1 MNDYYKILGIS
12 KNASR
17 EEIKKAYRKL
27 AHQYHP
33 DKHGG
38 DEKKFKEINE
48 AYGVLSD
55 NRKRAQ
61 YDRFGHAYEQAG
73 TADGGFGFSPE
84 GGSASD
90 FDFDFGG
97 MENDA
102 LNEIFETFFEGLGIK
117 RKRRTYEHGSDIEIT
132 QEITLE
138 EAHKGSVKKLRYQ
151 TLVNCEK
158 CKSLGHNPEAGF
170 EQCAVC
176 GGQGEIRENRSTFF
190 GNFSRLSLCSQCN
203 GLGQIPKSVCAECR
217 GGGRVKGEREIA
229 LEIRPGISDGQLIK
243 FPKAGESGEH
253 GAENGDLYVKI
264 RVKPHSVFERKGDDL
279 YITKRIAL
287 TDILLE
293 KPITLPTI
301 AGGSIKVKVPHDYNL
316 REPLVIAGEGMA
328 ERGNMFVILEVK
340 TPKKLG
346 AQAKKLLEELE
357 KEL

>member
-1 MNDYYKILGIS
+1 MAFKLNISDKGKAWRLEIESENLVGRSVGDKIEG
-12 KNASR
+12 
-17 EEIKKAYRKL
+17 
-27 AHQYHP
+27 
-33 DKHGG
+33 
-38 DEKKFKEINE
+38 KEINKDFE
-48 AYGVLSD
+48 GYELEITGGSD
-55 NRKRAQ
+55 N
-61 YDRFGHAYEQAG
+61 AG
-73 TADGGFGFSPE
+73 FPMSK
-84 GGSASD
+84 
-90 FDFDFGG
+90 
-97 MENDA
+97 N
-102 LNEIFETFFEGLGIK
+102 IEGLGIK

-264 RVKPHSVFERKGDDL
+264 RIKPHSVFERKGDDL